1 MEVKSRRII
10 MENQPSK
17 YQKKILT
24 IPNLLSLLRIFMI
37 PPLVWLYCIKEDYFA
52 TLVLLTVSGLTDVA
66 DGIIARRFNMISDF
80 GKAFDPVADKLT
92 QAVMLF
98 CLTARFELMLLPLL
112 LLVVKETIAAIT
124 GILSIKKSGKVM
136 GALWHGKAATVM
148 LYIIMAMHIIWF
160 DLPMTVSYVS
170 ILACSAMM
178 IFSAILY
185 SIRNIKV
192 IISYVCK
199 GK

>member
-52 TLVLLTVSGLTDVA
+52 TLVLLTLSSITDVA

-192 IISYVCK
+192 IVSYVCK
-199 GK
+199 G

>member
-52 TLVLLTVSGLTDVA
+52 TLVLLTLSGITDVA

-192 IISYVCK
+192 IVSYVCK
-199 GK
+199 G

>member
-52 TLVLLTVSGLTDVA
+52 TLVLLTLSGITDVA

-98 CLTARFELMLLPLL
+98 CLTSRFKLMLLPLL
-112 LLVVKETIAAIT
+112 LLVVKETIAAVT
-124 GILSIKKSGKVM
+124 GIVSIKKSGKVM

-148 LYIIMAMHIIWF
+148 LYIIMATHIIWF

-192 IISYVCK
+192 IVSYVCK
-199 GK
+199 G

>member
-52 TLVLLTVSGLTDVA
+52 TLVLLTLSGITDVA

-124 GILSIKKSGKVM
+124 GILSIRKSGKVM

-192 IISYVCK
+192 IVSYVCK
-199 GK
+199 G

>member
-52 TLVLLTVSGLTDVA
+52 TLVLLTLSGITDVA

-170 ILACSAMM
+170 ILVCSAMM

-192 IISYVCK
+192 IVSYVCK
-199 GK
+199 G

>member
-52 TLVLLTVSGLTDVA
+52 TLVLLTLSGITDVA

-98 CLTARFELMLLPLL
+98 CLTSRFELMLLPLL

-199 GK
+199 G

>member
-1 MEVKSRRII
+1 MDNTV
-10 MENQPSK
+10 QSK

-24 IPNLLSLLRIFMI
+24 IPNLLSFLRILMI
-37 PPLVWLYCIKEDYFA
+37 PPLVWLYCEKEDYFG
-52 TLVLLTVSGLTDVA
+52 TLVLLTVSGLTDIV
-66 DGIIARRFNMISDF
+66 DGIIARKFNMISDF

-98 CLTARFELMLLPLL
+98 CLTRRFELMLVPLL

-124 GILSIKKSGKVM
+124 GILSIKKSGEVL

-148 LYIIMAMHIIWF
+148 LYIIMAVHIIWF
-160 DLPMTVSYVS
+160 DLPDYVSYLL
-170 ILACSAMM
+170 ILLCSAMM
-178 IFSAILY
+178 IVSAVLY

-192 IISYVCK
+192 IISYMR
-199 GK
+199 

>member
-1 MEVKSRRII
+1 

-52 TLVLLTVSGLTDVA
+52 TLVLLTLSGITDVA

-160 DLPMTVSYVS
+160 DLPLTVSYVS

-192 IISYVCK
+192 IVSYVCK
-199 GK
+199 G

>member
-52 TLVLLTVSGLTDVA
+52 TLVLLTLSGITDVA

-160 DLPMTVSYVS
+160 DLPLTVSYVS

-192 IISYVCK
+192 IVSYVCK
-199 GK
+199 G